1 MSGGFWIC
9 AFDVTDETTISHF
22 FALRYHTF
30 FLEEDGVSAVD
41 LVADTL
47 CKSPDLF
54 GEGFSPN
61 LFSVSLYE
69 VAVLLGLTDDGVSHG
84 VCLRD
89 CDIICRVGVLC

>member
-1 MSGGFWIC
+1 MLV
-9 AFDVTDETTISHF
+9 DVTDETTISQY
-22 FALRYHTF
+22 FALQHRRL

-47 CKSPDLF
+47 CKSPDLV

-61 LFSVSLYE
+61 LFFVAPYE
-69 VAVLLGLTDDGVSHG
+69 VVVLLGLTGDGVSDG